1 MAKICNK
8 TAVITNLS
16 RLYFSCC
23 RCSDWVSG
31 IMKLPNESES
41 YFCLRFVE
49 MDEIF
54 FNSKNVSS
62 VKFTYISVM
71 ERAIE
76 KRLWLIMHQI
86 LPEV

>member
-23 RCSDWVSG
+23 RSSDWVSG
-31 IMKLPNESES
+31 IMKLPNESKS
-41 YFCLRFVE
+41 YFSLHFVE

-54 FNSKNVSS
+54 VNSKNVSS
-62 VKFTYISVM
+62 VKFTYIFVM
-71 ERAIE
+71 ERATE

>member
-31 IMKLPNESES
+31 IMKLPNESEL
-41 YFCLRFVE
+41 YFSLRFVE
-49 MDEIF
+49 MDKVF
-54 FNSKNVSS
+54 VNSKNVSS
-62 VKFTYISVM
+62 VKFTYSLVM
-71 ERAIE
+71 EEATE

>member
-31 IMKLPNESES
+31 IMKLPNESKS
-41 YFCLRFVE
+41 YFSLHFVE

-54 FNSKNVSS
+54 VNSKNVSS
-62 VKFTYISVM
+62 VKFTYIFVM
-71 ERAIE
+71 EEATE

>member
-31 IMKLPNESES
+31 IMKLPNESKS
-41 YFCLRFVE
+41 YFSLHFVE

-54 FNSKNVSS
+54 VNSKNVSS
-62 VKFTYISVM
+62 VKFTYIFVM
-71 ERAIE
+71 EGATE

>member
-8 TAVITNLS
+8 TAVIANLS
-16 RLYFSCC
+16 RLYFNCC

-41 YFCLRFVE
+41 YFSLRFVE

-62 VKFTYISVM
+62 VKFTYVSVM
-71 ERAIE
+71 ERATE
-76 KRLWLIMHQI
+76 KRLGLIMHQI

>member
-16 RLYFSCC
+16 RLYISCC

-31 IMKLPNESES
+31 IMKLPNESEL
-41 YFCLRFVE
+41 YFSLRFVE
-49 MDEIF
+49 MDKVF
-54 FNSKNVSS
+54 VNSKNVSS
-62 VKFTYISVM
+62 VKFTYSLVM
-71 ERAIE
+71 EEATE

>member
-41 YFCLRFVE
+41 YFSLRFVE

-62 VKFTYISVM
+62 VKFTYSLVM
-71 ERAIE
+71 EEATE

>member
-1 MAKICNK
+1 
-8 TAVITNLS
+8 
-16 RLYFSCC
+16 
-23 RCSDWVSG
+23 
-31 IMKLPNESES
+31 MKLPNESES
-41 YFCLRFVE
+41 YFSLRFEE

-62 VKFTYISVM
+62 VKFTYSLVM
-71 ERAIE
+71 EEATE